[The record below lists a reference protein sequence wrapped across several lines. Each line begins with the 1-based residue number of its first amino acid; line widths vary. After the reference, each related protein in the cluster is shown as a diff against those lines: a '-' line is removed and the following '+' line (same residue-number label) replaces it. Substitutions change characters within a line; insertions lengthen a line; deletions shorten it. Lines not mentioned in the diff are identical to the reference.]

1 MRTIVSFSL
10 RHRWLVLGAWAVVA
24 VLGALTLNNT
34 ISRLTYTYS
43 TPGQPGY
50 EANLHITQR
59 FGIDGTFEPTIAVLK
74 FPAGLD
80 MHSAAGRVAAARTF
94 AAAARPGVVAVADYA
109 DTGNARLVSADGR
122 STWAVLNLANP
133 DQGPGVGAG
142 DDLGEILQRAA
153 PAGARVT
160 VTGFAQLLASGGG
173 GGGPSV
179 LLETAIGAALA
190 LLILLVVY
198 GSAIAIVPLLMA
210 VPAILATFLCVLG
223 FTYITSV
230 SYFLEYLVALVG
242 LGVAVDYSLI
252 VVARWREERERGLS
266 GDGAVLAAAGRA
278 GRAVLLS
285 GATVAVG
292 LLSLVLL
299 PVPFLRSIGAGG
311 MLIPLVATAAAITL
325 LPVTLAA
332 WGPALDRRRLWRG
345 SVSYSKRWERWGRHI
360 VCRRW
365 IAGLLGLGIVLVLAA
380 PAVSINT
387 AEPLIGSLAATGPS
401 AAAFR
406 ELEHSGVPS
415 AVDFPIQVLSHGG
428 AAGERQAVAIAQ
440 ATPGVYTVLAPET
453 SAFRSGQDAL
463 LTIIPTAE
471 GGTSAGQSIV
481 TDLQTRLA
489 AVRGGAEVGGS
500 TAGDMA
506 FSRAVYG
513 SMPLILAL
521 IGILTFLILLRALQS
536 VVLAAK
542 AVLLNVISLGSAFG
556 FMVVFWQQGHGSQL
570 VYGMPATA
578 AIRDWI
584 PIVVFACLFGL
595 SMDYEVFVLTRV
607 REEYERTGST
617 DEAVVAALARTGRL
631 VTCAALILAVSFLSL
646 GSSPNQLVKI
656 VATALAVGIV
666 VDAVVIRTLLVP
678 ALMSLMGPW
687 NWWMPAR
694 LARLMRLPAAAPTAV
709 SEPSEAAMRAD
720 R

>member
-1 MRTIVSFSL
+1 MSFSL
-10 RHRWLVLGAWAVVA
+10 RHRWLVLAAWAVVA
-24 VLGALTLNNT
+24 VAGAMTVNT
-34 ISRLTYTYS
+34 TINRLTYTYA

-59 FGIDGTFEPTIAVLK
+59 FGIDGTFEPTIAVLRL
-74 FPAGLD
+74 PGGMD
-80 MHSAAGRVAAARTF
+80 MRSAAGQAAAARTF

-109 DTGNARLVSADGR
+109 DTGDAKLVSADAR

-142 DDLGEILQRAA
+142 DDLGSILQRAA
-153 PAGARVT
+153 PPGATVA

-179 LLETAIGAALA
+179 LLETVIGAALA
-190 LLILLVVY
+190 LLILLAVY

-242 LGVAVDYSLI
+242 LGVVVDYSLL
-252 VVARWREERERGLS
+252 VVVRWREERERGLT
-266 GDGAVLAAAGRA
+266 GREAVLAASDRA

-299 PVPFLRSIGAGG
+299 PVPFLRSIGVGG
-311 MLIPLVATAAAITL
+311 MLIPLVATVAALTL
-325 LPVTLAA
+325 LPITLAA
-332 WGPALDRRRLWRG
+332 WGPALDGHRLRRG
-345 SVSYSKRWERWGRHI
+345 STVRSKGWERWGRLI
-360 VCRRW
+360 IRRRW
-365 IAGLLGLGIVLVLAA
+365 IAGVVGLGIVLALAA
-380 PAVSINT
+380 PALSINT
-387 AEPLIGSLAATGPS
+387 AEPLIASLAATGPS
-401 AAAFR
+401 ATAFQD
-406 ELEHSGVPS
+406 LEHAGVPS

-428 AAGERQAVAIAQ
+428 AAGERQAAAIAQ
-440 ATPGVYTVLAPET
+440 ATPGVYTVLAPDT

-463 LTIIPTAE
+463 LTVIPTAE
-471 GGTSAGQSIV
+471 GSTAGGKNIV
-481 TDLQTRLA
+481 TDLQSRLNA
-489 AVRGGAEVGGS
+489 AHAGAEVGGS

-506 FSRAVYG
+506 FSNAVYG
-513 SMPLILAL
+513 NMPLILAL
-521 IGILTFLILLRALQS
+521 IGLLTFLILLRALRS

-556 FMVVFWQQGHGSQL
+556 FMVLFWQQGHGSQFI
-570 VYGMPATA
+570 YGMPATA

-646 GSSPNQLVKI
+646 SSNPNQLVKI

-666 VDAVVIRTLLVP
+666 LDAVVIRTLLVP

-687 NWWMPAR
+687 NWWMPKR
-694 LARLMRLPAAAPTAV
+694 LARLLRLPPRTSGATEIP
-709 SEPSEAAMRAD
+709 AD
-720 R
+720 ATMGVDR